1 MQEGVKAVDSAYTAP
16 FLSLEPLAV
25 ETHNGTYIDVAKWV
39 GTTET
44 DGPCQKNGASNPRF
58 PLYLETYNLT
68 AQKKAFELFAENVG
82 GSSVFNNSL
91 VTFDGYSMPA
101 VKSVDAEST
110 AFAFRDLNI
119 LVGPLISYM
128 PDGTAELDAQAAELG
143 NQIRQILH
151 EGTGLD
157 QVAAYVNYAFG
168 NEGPEQWYGSES
180 WRQSRLQSLKSK
192 YDPEGLFS
200 FYGPIA

>member
-1 MQEGVKAVDSAYTAP
+1 MQEGVTAVSSVYTDP
-16 FLSLEPLAV
+16 FHSLGPLSV
-25 ETHNGTYIDVAKWV
+25 ETQNGTYIDIAKWV

-44 DGPCQKNGASNPRF
+44 DGPCQKDGSSNPRF
-58 PLYLETYNLT
+58 PLYLETYNVT
-68 AQKKAFELFAENVG
+68 AQKKAFELFAENIRG
-82 GSSVFNNSL
+82 DSVFNNSL

-101 VKSVDAEST
+101 VQSVDAEST
-110 AFAFRDLNI
+110 AFAFRDLNV
-119 LVGPLISYM
+119 LVGPLISYKS
-128 PDGTAELDAQAAELG
+128 DGVEMDAQAAELG

-151 EGTGLD
+151 EGTGRD

-200 FYGPIA
+200 FYAPID